1 MTDYGKVKE
10 SLIKQLEHKQANVEH
25 FKKMIDDY
33 VWFAEQEDKMKK
45 DIEENGTMLPCMSS
59 TGNPI
64 RKENPAVKSA
74 VMYNKQML
82 AILKQL
88 DLTTDDVGCDEDE
101 TL

>member
-1 MTDYGKVKE
+1 MP
-10 SLIKQLEHKQANVEH
+10 
-25 FKKMIDDY
+25 
-33 VWFAEQEDKMKK
+33 
-45 DIEENGTMLPCMSS
+45 PCMSS